1 MKLTLEEATE
11 MMAANNGNLNIADTD
26 YTELPEGLSVGGW
39 LDLSCTPITKL
50 PEGLSVGGGLE
61 LYGTPITELPEG
73 LSIGGWFNLS
83 HTQITKLPEGLSVG
97 GWLDLR
103 DTPITELPEGLSV
116 GGGLDLRFTPI
127 AELPEGLI
135 VGGDL
140 VLSGTQIT
148 KLPEGLTIGGSLY
161 LRDTPITK
169 LPDGLSVGGSISGF
183 LGCTSHIK
191 RLENGDF
198 VPGRYLYADGIL
210 THVKRK
216 KNFQNYDYF
225 IGKIPGR
232 NVLSDGTYYVHCGSI
247 RDGIR
252 DLAFKRA
259 KNRGADQFRDIG
271 LDDLIPTDDMVAMY
285 RVITGACQQ
294 GTEHFLQS
302 LGRLKESYTVREAIA
317 LTEGQYG
324 ADQFREFFGL

>member
-116 GGGLDLRFTPI
+116 GG
-127 AELPEGLI
+127 
-135 VGGDL
+135 
-140 VLSGTQIT
+140 
-148 KLPEGLTIGGSLY
+148 
-161 LRDTPITK
+161 
-169 LPDGLSVGGSISGF
+169 SISGF

-216 KNFQNYDYF
+216 KKFQNYDYF

-324 ADQFREFFGL
+324 ADRFREFFGL

>member
-1 MKLTLEEATE
+1 MGGDLDLRNTP
-11 MMAANNGNLNIADTD
+11 IV
-26 YTELPEGLSVGGW
+26 ELPEGLTVGGS
-39 LDLSCTPITKL
+39 L
-50 PEGLSVGGGLE
+50 
-61 LYGTPITELPEG
+61 
-73 LSIGGWFNLS
+73 NL
-83 HTQITKLPEGLSVG
+83 
-97 GWLDLR
+97 R
-103 DTPITELPEGLSV
+103 
-116 GGGLDLRFTPI
+116 
-127 AELPEGLI
+127 
-135 VGGDL
+135 
-140 VLSGTQIT
+140 GTQIV
-148 KLPEGLTIGGSLY
+148 E
-161 LRDTPITK
+161 
-169 LPDGLSVGGSISGF
+169 LPDGLIIGGDIFGF
-183 LGCTSHIK
+183 RGCTSHIK

-198 VPGRYLYADGIL
+198 VPERYLYADGIL

-232 NVLSDGTYYVHCGSI
+232 NVLSDGSFYAHCRNI

-271 LDDLIPTDDMVAMY
+271 LDDVIPTDDMVAMY

-302 LGRLKESYTVREAIA
+302 LGRLKEAYTVREAIA

>member
-1 MKLTLEEATE
+1 MGGDLDLRNTP
-11 MMAANNGNLNIADTD
+11 IV
-26 YTELPEGLSVGGW
+26 ELPEGLTVGGS
-39 LDLSCTPITKL
+39 L
-50 PEGLSVGGGLE
+50 
-61 LYGTPITELPEG
+61 
-73 LSIGGWFNLS
+73 NL
-83 HTQITKLPEGLSVG
+83 
-97 GWLDLR
+97 R
-103 DTPITELPEGLSV
+103 
-116 GGGLDLRFTPI
+116 
-127 AELPEGLI
+127 
-135 VGGDL
+135 
-140 VLSGTQIT
+140 GTQIV
-148 KLPEGLTIGGSLY
+148 E
-161 LRDTPITK
+161 
-169 LPDGLSVGGSISGF
+169 LPDGLIIGGDIFGF
-183 LGCTSHIK
+183 RGCTSHIK

-198 VPGRYLYADGIL
+198 VPERYLYADGIL

-271 LDDLIPTDDMVAMY
+271 LDDVIPTDDMVAMY

-324 ADQFREFFGL
+324 ADRFREFFGL